1 MRFRKSSHDS
11 LLGAGLDQIQCAL
24 PSCLGMSFP
33 SNFGVAS
40 ITCLLECAPRLGAV
54 GAVNFSLEIITSR
67 SSLRNWWRSLR
78 LCRTALGVALRAIGL
93 GLGLGLGVAFAAFA
107 AFAFATVLVG
117 LLGSF
122 AFSFL
127 VYVAGWTFQC
137 CPVVTSSIEGVIHG
151 VEVGINFLI
160 GSSSR

>member
-1 MRFRKSSHDS
+1 MRFRKSSHNS
-11 LLGAGLDQIQCAL
+11 LLGAGLDQIQCTL
-24 PSCLGMSFP
+24 PSCLGISFP

-40 ITCLLECAPRLGAV
+40 TTCLLECAPRLGAV
-54 GAVNFSLEIITSR
+54 GAVNFSLEIITGR

-78 LCRTALGVALRAIGL
+78 LCRTALGAALRAI
-93 GLGLGLGVAFAAFA
+93 GLGLGVAFAAFA
-107 AFAFATVLVG
+107 AFAFGAVLVV

-127 VYVAGWTFQC
+127 VHFAGWTFQC

-151 VEVGINFLI
+151 VEVGINFMI
-160 GSSSR
+160 GSSSSS